1 MAANN
6 NLTASYLRSILH
18 YDKETGIFTWRTRP
32 PGHFKT
38 SRAHLIRNARFAGA
52 KAGHLCESHGYVQIR
67 IDKKLYLAHRLAWLY
82 MTGEWPAAQIDH
94 INCDKLDNR
103 FCNLRQA
110 TNAENIRNSRKPS
123 TNTSGLK
130 GVSWHKPNNK
140 WRVQIS
146 ANGSKRHLGYFDE
159 DKLDE
164 AAAAYERAA
173 KALHGEF
180 ARVS

>member
-1 MAANN
+1 MKSD
-6 NLTASYLRSILH
+6 LTANYIRSALD
-18 YDKETGIFTWRTRP
+18 YDQDTGAFTWRKRP
-32 PGHFKT
+32 REHFAT
-38 SRAHLIRNARFAGA
+38 QRAWNRCNARFPGTEAGTVDA
-52 KAGHLCESHGYVQIR
+52 YGYSKISVGHV
-67 IDKKLYLAHRLAWLY
+67 DYLAHRLAWLY

>member
-82 MTGEWPAAQIDH
+82 MTGEWPVNDIDH
-94 INCDKLDNR
+94 INMNRSDNR
-103 FCNLRQA
+103 FSNLREA
-110 TNAENIRNSRKPS
+110 TRSQNLSNTRRRS
-123 TNTSGLK
+123 TNSSGLK
-130 GVSWHKPNNK
+130 GVSWSAGMKA
-140 WRVQIS
+140 WTAQICH
-146 ANGSKRHLGYFDE
+146 AGVTKNLGYYDCP
-159 DKLDE
+159 
-164 AAAAYERAA
+164 AAASFAYQIEADKVRGKFERV
-173 KALHGEF
+173 F
-180 ARVS
+180 